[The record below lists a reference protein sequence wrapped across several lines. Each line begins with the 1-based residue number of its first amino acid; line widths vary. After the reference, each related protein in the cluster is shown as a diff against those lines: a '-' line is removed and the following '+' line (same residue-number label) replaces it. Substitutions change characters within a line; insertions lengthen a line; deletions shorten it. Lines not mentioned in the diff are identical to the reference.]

1 MGTNWKYHLLLFFL
15 KVTFWVTYGKRW
27 NLPFDSKSG
36 IIHINITC
44 KDNTVLAVKNLKWC
58 RAYTENPTTIPQV
71 VTNISSNVNVT
82 NATDSNITQTT
93 PVTVLSTTSSNI
105 SSTNIPNS
113 HQSTYDVTSYTT
125 SPLSQNT
132 TEESLTSLPPSN
144 PPDVC
149 TYGCRDGYT
158 DVCTIQESIV
168 VNCSDTSYCNFTTY
182 LNTSNSLYSNIT
194 NLELYGQC
202 IYEEHRLE
210 ICEKNKLE
218 GTIIFLHEPLKSLNN
233 FTCSCTATSNDR
245 LQIKV
250 MNVVTNKTVNA
261 SKEEITNFLKL
272 NDIPV
277 TKTGLL
283 NFTSNN
289 MVNMTFH
296 KEINEPYQ
304 IWLEISSEELHKVS
318 VECTEIPKEPPEVIS
333 KKMMKYD
340 AEFFTGT

>member
-1 MGTNWKYHLLLFFL
+1 MGTNWKCYLLLFFL
-15 KVTFWVTYGKRW
+15 KVTFWVTYGNKW
-27 NLPFDSKSG
+27 NIPFDNKSG
-36 IIHINITC
+36 IIRINITC

-58 RAYTENPTTIPQV
+58 RAYTENPTTISPNTSV
-71 VTNISSNVNVT
+71 VANISSNDNVT
-82 NATDSNITQTT
+82 NATNFYITQTT
-93 PVTVLSTTSSNI
+93 PVTFLNSTSNNI
-105 SSTNIPNS
+105 SSTNISSS
-113 HQSTYDVTSYTT
+113 HQPTYSVNTTVTSYTT

-132 TEESLTSLPPSN
+132 TQESLTSLLPTN

-149 TYGCRDGYT
+149 TYGCTDGYT

-210 ICEKNKLE
+210 FCEENKLE

-233 FTCSCTATSNDR
+233 FTCSCTATSNDT

-250 MNVVTNKTVNA
+250 INVVTNKTVNA

-272 NDIPV
+272 NDIIV
-277 TKTGLL
+277 TNTGLF

-296 KEINEPYQ
+296 KEMNETYQ
-304 IWLEISSEELHKVS
+304 MWLKISSEEQHKVS
-318 VECTEIPKEPPEVIS
+318 VECKEIPKG
-333 KKMMKYD
+333 KYS
-340 AEFFTGT
+340 ASFS